1 MDNMFKVK
9 KANCTAYL
17 ISTESGDP
25 KRLWCKLNAALGL
38 SVPEVEIPHTA
49 SEFTN
54 FFADKVSRI
63 RALTDVASVP
73 VFSAAPSCTLIKF
86 ELLSEKDVAN
96 LVMKSPSKHSLTDP
110 ILTWLLKQ
118 CVSLL
123 TPFITLLINAS
134 ITNCFVPEA

>member
-1 MDNMFKVK
+1 
-9 KANCTAYL
+9 L

-38 SVPEVEIPHTA
+38 SDPEVEISHTA
-49 SEFTN
+49 SEFTE

-63 RALTDVASVP
+63 RALTAEATVP
-73 VFSAAPSCTLIKF
+73 VFSAAPSCTLMKF

-96 LVMKSPSKHSLTDP
+96 LVMKFPSKHLQTDP
-110 ILTWLLKQ
+110 IPTWLLKQ

-123 TPFITLLINAS
+123 TPFITFLINAL
-134 ITNCFVPEA
+134 ITVSYQRA